1 MAFMSAFRPH
11 ATMRRM
17 ILTTRFGDAVVYAA
31 AAHAGQVRKGT
42 GIPYVSH
49 VLEVA
54 ALVIA
59 HGGDEDQA
67 ITGLLHDVPE
77 DTGGRASLDD
87 IRRRFGDAVADMV
100 DGCTDTYE
108 TPKPP
113 WRPRKEAYISRLP
126 TLSAATRLV
135 SAADKVTNLRAI
147 VDDYR
152 VIGDALWARFAGGS
166 DTIWYYRTIAR
177 VFRATERTGLTDKL
191 DRLVDQLLAVAQR
204 P

>member
-1 MAFMSAFRPH
+1 
-11 ATMRRM
+11 M

-59 HGGDEDQA
+59 HGGGEDQA
-67 ITGLLHDVPE
+67 IAGLLHDVPE
-77 DTGGRASLDD
+77 DRGGRASLAD
-87 IRRRFGDAVADMV
+87 IRRRFGDSVADMV
-100 DGCTDTYE
+100 DGCTDSYE

-126 TLSAATRLV
+126 IQSSATRLV
-135 SAADKVTNLRAI
+135 SAADKVANLRAI

-152 VIGDALWARFAGGS
+152 LIGDSVWGRFAGGF
-166 DTIWYYRTIAR
+166 DTIWYYRTIAH
-177 VFRATERTGLTDKL
+177 VFRATERTALTDKL
-191 DRLVDQLLAVAQR
+191 DRLVDQLLALTDH